1 MHWHPSAVTRCLWAR
16 PSASVPLV
24 LAGAWGHLQPS
35 KGLVYNLQ
43 QLPLNTGSSCFSWK
57 CLFLLFFFF
66 LKKKKMSS
74 VKEIYIWDLKKLYIF
89 HKSRNAL
96 INFRMFSL
104 KSVYKLLLIVMCL
117 KCFSQLGNWANN
129 SPHSDYLELIF
140 ASESSRRWQRK
151 NTLYLTLKGNFI
163 FALPL
168 DILTRG
174 KWYWEHL

>member
-1 MHWHPSAVTRCLWAR
+1 
-16 PSASVPLV
+16 
-24 LAGAWGHLQPS
+24 
-35 KGLVYNLQ
+35 
-43 QLPLNTGSSCFSWK
+43 
-57 CLFLLFFFF
+57 
-66 LKKKKMSS
+66 MSS

-174 KWYWEHL
+174 KWYWEHLVIFPSFGNCVCQILKNTEDTHITTVTNK